1 MSDDALWP
9 KEVEIPIIGVTGE
22 PNSGKTLFLLN
33 LDPWTRDENRKPPT
47 KVWDFEGS
55 AQPYKD
61 SLNFDWVDAGK
72 EVQGYSAL
80 AAFEWY
86 QEQLL
91 ATPVG
96 QYRVLGVDTMDDVM
110 KGSVEWIRKRPG
122 LFDRTQNQYDRMAP
136 AYLWPDVKSYWKKLL
151 FVEGRA
157 RCQTFVMN
165 FHLKNE
171 WQGDRPTGKRT
182 PEGFDVMMK
191 LATLYLWLDRTPK
204 TKGKANPTV
213 PRGLVVKDR
222 LLAFGKT
229 EEDDKPILPPQLP
242 KANGSAI
249 RNYINN
255 PPDYDNLSVAE
266 RKPEQVLSDDDKLL
280 LQAGIAQDQAAA
292 AQAQL
297 SHVEQM
303 KAAAAEQAAAMR
315 GDSKPAETPV
325 EPAKY
330 SQGMGEPCGN
340 DLGNRIKALV
350 IEHEGS
356 EEAAMPILQSM
367 VAKRN
372 VGKCSEIP
380 LADAEKLIKDLEG
393 MVAEKGVGEMLS
405 HPPH

>member
-80 AAFEWY
+80 AAF
-86 QEQLL
+86 
-91 ATPVG
+91 
-96 QYRVLGVDTMDDVM
+96 
-110 KGSVEWIRKRPG
+110 
-122 LFDRTQNQYDRMAP
+122 RTQKQYDRMAP